1 MYNFGINK
9 ISPKLEILA
18 SRNRG
23 SPNNNKKKRLL
34 ELLGLAGTELSWVST
49 ITVLSF
55 LSFVSTL
62 GLTP

>member
-34 ELLGLAGTELSWVST
+34 ELSGLVS
-49 ITVLSF
+49 S
-55 LSFVSTL
+55 
-62 GLTP
+62 